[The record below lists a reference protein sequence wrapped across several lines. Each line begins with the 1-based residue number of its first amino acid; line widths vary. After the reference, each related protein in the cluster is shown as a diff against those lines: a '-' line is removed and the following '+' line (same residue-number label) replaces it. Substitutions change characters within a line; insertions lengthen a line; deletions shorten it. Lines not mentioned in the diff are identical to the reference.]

1 MCRPRARPAAASL
14 AASLPA
20 YGSPGDTPV
29 GCREWRL
36 VGLEQAPAWG
46 GGGGPTCKASRGL
59 AASSQP
65 YPAPPP
71 LFPVAL
77 RTSPK
82 AQQAVHCTR
91 VDLGFL
97 CAEPPPRAVGLRSAQ
112 EADLG
117 AGATDQGLT
126 GTRGDWCQG
135 VPGVHA
141 EAWWVPDTGAQRG
154 SGCGQR
160 REGLLPYS
168 SRPGTCWGRLV
179 REVEELEAG
188 TLGRE
193 PPSGPSP
200 ATWGGR
206 CDGGDSRLATESSGA
221 RTRGRVALPL

>member
-29 GCREWRL
+29 GRREWRL

-82 AQQAVHCTR
+82 AQQAIHCTR
-91 VDLGFL
+91 VDLRFL

-112 EADLG
+112 AAGSSLG
-117 AGATDQGLT
+117 
-126 GTRGDWCQG
+126 R
-135 VPGVHA
+135 A
-141 EAWWVPDTGAQRG
+141 EARPGCRGHGPGADRYSGRLPGGAQSRG
-154 SGCGQR
+154 LRYTGSSWS
-160 REGLLPYS
+160 LLLS
-168 SRPGTCWGRLV
+168 ERQL
-179 REVEELEAG
+179 A
-188 TLGRE
+188 E
-193 PPSGPSP
+193 PQ
-200 ATWGGR
+200 A
-206 CDGGDSRLATESSGA
+206 EH
-221 RTRGRVALPL
+221 RTREE